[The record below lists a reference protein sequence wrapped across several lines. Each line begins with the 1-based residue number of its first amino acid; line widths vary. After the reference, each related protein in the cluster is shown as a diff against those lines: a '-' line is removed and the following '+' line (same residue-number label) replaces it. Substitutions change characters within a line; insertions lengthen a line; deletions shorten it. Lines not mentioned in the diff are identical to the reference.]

1 MLPLHSTELMDT
13 SEKPPVV
20 VEEEAEKEAQAEAEA
35 VQGGRKLHVLLII
48 SKTFLIYTVLH
59 GLV

>member
-1 MLPLHSTELMDT
+1 MDT